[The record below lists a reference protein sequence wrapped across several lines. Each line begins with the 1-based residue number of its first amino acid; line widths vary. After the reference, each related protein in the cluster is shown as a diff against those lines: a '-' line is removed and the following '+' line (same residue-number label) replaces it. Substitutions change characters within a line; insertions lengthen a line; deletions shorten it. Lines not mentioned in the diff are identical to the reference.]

1 MPLAHLAH
9 LAARLYGTP
18 LLIARPKLDVILSVL
33 GTRIGWPEPGAA
45 LPAPAPRPAAAA
57 APTGIA
63 VLGIHGT
70 LVRRTT
76 GLHAASGLLSY
87 DEIGASLEAALA
99 DPQVAGIVLDLD
111 SPGGE
116 TGGCFELARRV
127 RAANRVKP
135 VWAIANDAAFSAAYA
150 IGCAA
155 QRLYVTE
162 TGGAGSIGVI
172 ALHVDQSA
180 KDAQDG
186 YRYST
191 LSAGAHKADFSP
203 HAPLSAQASSALQAE
218 VDRLYALFV
227 DQVALHRGLSAEQV
241 RATEAALYFGAQAV
255 QAGLADAL
263 ASPAQVL
270 AEFADTLAARRRVL
284 VPSAARAARAAS
296 VISTLPAPEAAP
308 VSVSPALNPHQEH
321 HPVSDDITLPT
332 AQPPEAAPT
341 PSSAAAPSHAPAP
354 EPARAQAQAI
364 AELCLIAGCPQRT
377 SEFLGSGMSAD
388 QVRSTLLEARA
399 TQTEIASRIS
409 ADAALAPQEPS
420 SPIVAAVKKLITQ
433 G

>member
-1 MPLAHLAH
+1 MALAHLAH
-9 LAARLYGTP
+9 LAARIYGTP
-18 LLIARPKLDVILSVL
+18 LLLAPPKLDVILSVL
-33 GTRIGWPEPGAA
+33 GARIGWPEPGAA
-45 LPAPAPRPAAAA
+45 LPAPVPRPAAAA
-57 APTGIA
+57 APAGIA

-70 LVRRTT
+70 LVRRTL
-76 GLHAASGLLSY
+76 GLDAASGLLSY

-127 RAANRVKP
+127 RAANQVKP
-135 VWAIANDAAFSAAYA
+135 VWAMANDAAYSAAYA

-155 QRLYVTE
+155 ERLYITE

-227 DQVALHRGLSAEQV
+227 AQVALHRGLPAEQV

-263 ASPAQVL
+263 ASPHQVL
-270 AEFADTLAARRRVL
+270 AEFADTLAPRRRVL
-284 VPSAARAARAAS
+284 APRAATA
-296 VISTLPAPEAAP
+296 LPAPASSAAAP
-308 VSVSPALNPHQEH
+308 VPVPFTLNLNLNQEKTT
-321 HPVSDDITLPT
+321 VTDEIDTLT
-332 AQPPEAAPT
+332 AQPPEAAPNESGT
-341 PSSAAAPSHAPAP
+341 SVPCNTAAL
-354 EPARAQAQAI
+354 EQARAQAQAI
-364 AELCLIAGCPQRT
+364 ADLCLIAGCPQRT

-388 QVRSTLLEARA
+388 QVRRVLLEARA

-409 ADAALAPQEPS
+409 ADAAVAVQEQS
-420 SPIVAAVKKLITQ
+420 SPIVAAVKKLITK

>member
-1 MPLAHLAH
+1 MALAHLAH
-9 LAARLYGTP
+9 LAARIYGTP
-18 LLIARPKLDVILSVL
+18 LLLAPPKLDVILSVL
-33 GTRIGWPEPGAA
+33 GARIGWPEPGAA
-45 LPAPAPRPAAAA
+45 LPAPVPRPAAAA
-57 APTGIA
+57 APAGIA

-70 LVRRTT
+70 LVRRTL
-76 GLHAASGLLSY
+76 GLDAASGLLSY

-135 VWAIANDAAFSAAYA
+135 VWAMANDAAYSAAYA

-155 QRLYVTE
+155 ERLYVTE

-227 DQVALHRGLSAEQV
+227 EQVALHRGLSAEQV

-263 ASPAQVL
+263 ASPTQVL

-284 VPSAARAARAAS
+284 VPSATSATSAA
-296 VISTLPAPEAAP
+296 STLPEAAAP
-308 VSVSPALNPHQEH
+308 VSVSPALNPNPHLNQENP
-321 HPVSDDITLPT
+321 PVTDEIDTLI
-332 AQPPEAAPT
+332 AQQPEAAPT
-341 PSSAAAPSHAPAP
+341 NGSASVPCHAAAQAQ
-354 EPARAQAQAI
+354 AQAQAI

-377 SEFLGSGMSAD
+377 SEFLGSGLNAD
-388 QVRSTLLEARA
+388 QVRRALLDARA

-409 ADAALAPQEPS
+409 ADAAVAPQEPS
-420 SPIVAAVKKLITQ
+420 SPIVAAVKQLITK

>member
-9 LAARLYGTP
+9 LAARIYGTP
-18 LLIARPKLDVILSVL
+18 LLLAPPKLDVILSVL
-33 GTRIGWPEPGAA
+33 GARIGWPEPGAA
-45 LPAPAPRPAAAA
+45 LPAPVPRPAAAA
-57 APTGIA
+57 APAGIA

-70 LVRRTT
+70 LVRRTL
-76 GLHAASGLLSY
+76 GLDAASGLLSY

-127 RAANRVKP
+127 RAANQVKP
-135 VWAIANDAAFSAAYA
+135 VWAMANDAAYSAAYA

-155 QRLYVTE
+155 ERLYITE

-227 DQVALHRGLSAEQV
+227 EQVALHRGLSAEQV

-263 ASPAQVL
+263 ASPTQVL

-284 VPSAARAARAAS
+284 FPSAARAA
-296 VISTLPAPEAAP
+296 STLPAPEAAP

-388 QVRSTLLEARA
+388 QVRRTLLEARA

-420 SPIVAAVKKLITQ
+420 SPIVAAVKKLITE

>member
-1 MPLAHLAH
+1 LAH
-9 LAARLYGTP
+9 LAARIYGTP
-18 LLIARPKLDVILSVL
+18 LLLAPPKLDVILSVL
-33 GTRIGWPEPGAA
+33 GARIGWPEPGAA
-45 LPAPAPRPAAAA
+45 LPAPVPRPAAAA
-57 APTGIA
+57 APAGIA

-70 LVRRTT
+70 LVRRTL
-76 GLHAASGLLSY
+76 GLDAASGLLSY

-127 RAANRVKP
+127 RAANQVKP
-135 VWAIANDAAFSAAYA
+135 VWAMANDAAYSAAYA

-155 QRLYVTE
+155 ERLYITE

-227 DQVALHRGLSAEQV
+227 EQVALHRGLSAEQV

-263 ASPAQVL
+263 ASPTQVL
-270 AEFADTLAARRRVL
+270 AEFADTLAARRLWCWRM
-284 VPSAARAARAAS
+284 ARRARK
-296 VISTLPAPEAAP
+296 
-308 VSVSPALNPHQEH
+308 
-321 HPVSDDITLPT
+321 
-332 AQPPEAAPT
+332 
-341 PSSAAAPSHAPAP
+341 
-354 EPARAQAQAI
+354 R
-364 AELCLIAGCPQRT
+364 R
-377 SEFLGSGMSAD
+377 
-388 QVRSTLLEARA
+388 R
-399 TQTEIASRIS
+399 
-409 ADAALAPQEPS
+409 
-420 SPIVAAVKKLITQ
+420 
-433 G
+433 